1 MSKFGRNYLFFKNGI
16 FALFQDIAKRI
27 VNLLGGLA
35 DRLTVTT
42 SAQSRTNTSREYD
55 VKNHTNPCGKTVVR
69 GSSHP
74 ARS

>member
-42 SAQSRTNTSREYD
+42 SAQSRTNTS
-55 VKNHTNPCGKTVVR
+55 
-69 GSSHP
+69 
-74 ARS
+74 